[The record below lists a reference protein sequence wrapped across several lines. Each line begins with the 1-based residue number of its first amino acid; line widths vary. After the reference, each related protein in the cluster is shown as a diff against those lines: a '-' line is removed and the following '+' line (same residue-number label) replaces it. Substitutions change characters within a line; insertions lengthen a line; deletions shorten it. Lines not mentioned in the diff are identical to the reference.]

1 MDGWKRTDTSIF
13 ESTLNPATR
22 RHGGMH
28 YTSIENIHKVID
40 PLFLD
45 AYKERFHEAMQEKQ
59 TKRRIERLRDLQRDL
74 GRGQYFDP
82 ACGSGNFLTESYLS
96 LRRLENDILRETL
109 MGESGT
115 GVLGLDFAG
124 SSEEDY
130 VHVSIQQFHGI
141 EINDFATS
149 VAKTALWIAESQMFR
164 ETEDI
169 IHKEMDFLPLHTN
182 SNIHEGNALRMD
194 WKSVLPPSD
203 DVKILGN
210 PPFVG
215 ARLMEPMQ
223 KEDLK
228 AAFGPDIPQNQ
239 VQTFDG
245 TIQFN
250 GTKKYDGWKNLGN
263 LDYVTGWYKKAAD
276 YMEKTAIH
284 AAFVSTN
291 SITQGEQVA
300 ILWQPLFD
308 RKLQFDFAYRTFR
321 WDSESTKK
329 AHVHCVIIGF
339 SYAQKNADKN
349 PQKFIDNK
357 GMKHL
362 AKNINA
368 YLIDA
373 PNVFV
378 ESRKK
383 PLCDVPSIGIGNQP
397 IDDGNYLFKKE
408 EMDDFLK
415 LEPKAEKYFHPWYG
429 SQEFIN
435 RRPRYCL
442 WLGDCNP
449 KELLQMPHCLERVEN
464 VRNFRLSS
472 KRKSTV
478 KIADVPTHFQTEN
491 MPKGNYI
498 VVPKVSSQNRRYI
511 PLGYMDDSVLCSDLV
526 FLIPNTTLYHFGI
539 LESNVHMAWM
549 RTVAGR
555 LKSDYRYS
563 KDIVYN
569 NFPWPTPTPE
579 QRAEIERTAQGI
591 LDARANHPDSSFADM
606 YGEHMYLYP
615 DLLEAHR
622 ANDRATLRAYGFPL
636 KITEPD
642 CVAELM
648 KRYEELAKE

>member
-1 MDGWKRTDTSIF
+1 MDGWKRTDTAIF
-13 ESTLNPATR
+13 ESSLNPETR
-22 RHGGMH
+22 RRGGMH

-45 AYKERFHEAMQEKQ
+45 GYKERFHEAMQEKQ

>member
-1 MDGWKRTDTSIF
+1 
-13 ESTLNPATR
+13 
-22 RHGGMH
+22 MH

-45 AYKERFHEAMQEKQ
+45 GYKERFHEAMQEKQ

>member
-1 MDGWKRTDTSIF
+1 
-13 ESTLNPATR
+13 
-22 RHGGMH
+22 MH

-194 WKSVLPPSD
+194 WKQVLPPSD

-215 ARLMEPMQ
+215 YAYQSNEQ
-223 KEDLK
+223 KTDLLDATDHAGKNMDYVAGWYFK
-228 AAFGPDIPQNQ
+228 AAEYMQ
-239 VQTFDG
+239 G
-245 TIQFN
+245 TNIE
-250 GTKKYDGWKNLGN
+250 T
-263 LDYVTGWYKKAAD
+263 
-276 YMEKTAIH
+276 
-284 AAFVSTN
+284 AFVSTN
-291 SITQGEQVA
+291 SITQGEQVCA
-300 ILWQPLFD
+300 IWKPLYERYQIHIHFAWQ
-308 RKLQFDFAYRTFR
+308 TFK
-321 WDSESTKK
+321 WSSESVSQ
-329 AHVHCVIIGF
+329 AAVHCVIICF
-339 SYAQKNADKN
+339 SSHPSEEN
-349 PQKFIDNK
+349 FIYSEIGK
-357 GMKHL
+357 KS
-362 AKNINA
+362 AENISP
-368 YLIDA
+368 YLV
-373 PNVFV
+373 NSKTVFV
-378 ESRKK
+378 ERRAK
-383 PLCDVPSIGIGNQP
+383 PLGINIPMIRGSQPTDNGNF
-397 IDDGNYLFKKE
+397 ILTEDEKNDLLKKE
-408 EMDDFLK
+408 
-415 LEPKAEKYFHPWYG
+415 PQAEK
-429 SQEFIN
+429 FI
-435 RRPRYCL
+435 RPFMMGKDFIDRKPRYCI
-442 WLGDCNP
+442 WLDGVEPQEIKKCP
-449 KELLQMPHCLERVEN
+449 EIIRRVKA
-464 VRNFRLSS
+464 VRDFRLQS
-472 KRKSTV
+472 KKKATQKKADTPTLFDEIRDSKTDY
-478 KIADVPTHFQTEN
+478 IAL
-491 MPKGNYI
+491 
-498 VVPKVSSQNRRYI
+498 PKVSSENRRYI
-511 PLGYMDDSVLCSDLV
+511 PMDYLPKEIIAGDML
-526 FLIPNTTLYHFGI
+526 FMIPNAELYHFGI

-563 KDIVYN
+563 NTVVYN

-591 LDARANHPDSSFADM
+591 LDARANHPGSSLAD
-606 YGEHMYLYP
+606 LYDDVFMP
-615 DLLEAHR
+615 KDLREAHR
-622 ANDRATLRAYGFPL
+622 ANDRATLRAYGFPV

-648 KRYEELAKE
+648 KRYEALTSN

>member
-1 MDGWKRTDTSIF
+1 
-13 ESTLNPATR
+13 
-22 RHGGMH
+22 
-28 YTSIENIHKVID
+28 
-40 PLFLD
+40 
-45 AYKERFHEAMQEKQ
+45 
-59 TKRRIERLRDLQRDL
+59 
-74 GRGQYFDP
+74 
-82 ACGSGNFLTESYLS
+82 
-96 LRRLENDILRETL
+96 
-109 MGESGT
+109 
-115 GVLGLDFAG
+115 
-124 SSEEDY
+124 
-130 VHVSIQQFHGI
+130 
-141 EINDFATS
+141 
-149 VAKTALWIAESQMFR
+149 
-164 ETEDI
+164 
-169 IHKEMDFLPLHTN
+169 
-182 SNIHEGNALRMD
+182 
-194 WKSVLPPSD
+194 
-203 DVKILGN
+203 
-210 PPFVG
+210 
-215 ARLMEPMQ
+215 
-223 KEDLK
+223 
-228 AAFGPDIPQNQ
+228 
-239 VQTFDG
+239 
-245 TIQFN
+245 
-250 GTKKYDGWKNLGN
+250 
-263 LDYVTGWYKKAAD
+263 
-276 YMEKTAIH
+276 MEKTAIH

-591 LDARANHPDSSFADM
+591 LDARALYPDSSLAD
-606 YGEHMYLYP
+606 LYDP
-615 DLLEAHR
+615 LTMPPELRKAHT
-622 ANDRATLRAYGFPL
+622 ANDIAVMKAYGFST
-636 KITEPD
+636 KMSEAD

-648 KRYEELAKE
+648 KMYQKLTADEKTSE

>member
-45 AYKERFHEAMQEKQ
+45 GYKERFHEAMQEKQ

-263 LDYVTGWYKKAAD
+263 LDYVTGWYKKPPTTWKRPPSMPPSSRQTPSRRA
-276 YMEKTAIH
+276 
-284 AAFVSTN
+284 S
-291 SITQGEQVA
+291 
-300 ILWQPLFD
+300 
-308 RKLQFDFAYRTFR
+308 RLQFYG
-321 WDSESTKK
+321 SHYSTGN
-329 AHVHCVIIGF
+329 CNLILPIGR
-339 SYAQKNADKN
+339 SAGTANQ
-349 PQKFIDNK
+349 
-357 GMKHL
+357 
-362 AKNINA
+362 
-368 YLIDA
+368 
-373 PNVFV
+373 
-378 ESRKK
+378 RKK
-383 PLCDVPSIGIGNQP
+383 HTSTASLSASVMH
-397 IDDGNYLFKKE
+397 KK
-408 EMDDFLK
+408 
-415 LEPKAEKYFHPWYG
+415 
-429 SQEFIN
+429 
-435 RRPRYCL
+435 
-442 WLGDCNP
+442 
-449 KELLQMPHCLERVEN
+449 
-464 VRNFRLSS
+464 
-472 KRKSTV
+472 
-478 KIADVPTHFQTEN
+478 
-491 MPKGNYI
+491 
-498 VVPKVSSQNRRYI
+498 
-511 PLGYMDDSVLCSDLV
+511 
-526 FLIPNTTLYHFGI
+526 
-539 LESNVHMAWM
+539 M
-549 RTVAGR
+549 RTKIR
-555 LKSDYRYS
+555 KNSS
-563 KDIVYN
+563 
-569 NFPWPTPTPE
+569 TT
-579 QRAEIERTAQGI
+579 RA
-591 LDARANHPDSSFADM
+591 
-606 YGEHMYLYP
+606 
-615 DLLEAHR
+615 
-622 ANDRATLRAYGFPL
+622 
-636 KITEPD
+636 
-642 CVAELM
+642 
-648 KRYEELAKE
+648 

>member
-1 MDGWKRTDTSIF
+1 
-13 ESTLNPATR
+13 
-22 RHGGMH
+22 
-28 YTSIENIHKVID
+28 
-40 PLFLD
+40 
-45 AYKERFHEAMQEKQ
+45 
-59 TKRRIERLRDLQRDL
+59 
-74 GRGQYFDP
+74 
-82 ACGSGNFLTESYLS
+82 
-96 LRRLENDILRETL
+96 
-109 MGESGT
+109 
-115 GVLGLDFAG
+115 
-124 SSEEDY
+124 
-130 VHVSIQQFHGI
+130 
-141 EINDFATS
+141 
-149 VAKTALWIAESQMFR
+149 
-164 ETEDI
+164 
-169 IHKEMDFLPLHTN
+169 
-182 SNIHEGNALRMD
+182 
-194 WKSVLPPSD
+194 
-203 DVKILGN
+203 
-210 PPFVG
+210 
-215 ARLMEPMQ
+215 
-223 KEDLK
+223 
-228 AAFGPDIPQNQ
+228 
-239 VQTFDG
+239 
-245 TIQFN
+245 
-250 GTKKYDGWKNLGN
+250 
-263 LDYVTGWYKKAAD
+263 
-276 YMEKTAIH
+276 
-284 AAFVSTN
+284 
-291 SITQGEQVA
+291 
-300 ILWQPLFD
+300 
-308 RKLQFDFAYRTFR
+308 
-321 WDSESTKK
+321 
-329 AHVHCVIIGF
+329 
-339 SYAQKNADKN
+339 
-349 PQKFIDNK
+349 
-357 GMKHL
+357 
-362 AKNINA
+362 
-368 YLIDA
+368 
-373 PNVFV
+373 
-378 ESRKK
+378 
-383 PLCDVPSIGIGNQP
+383 
-397 IDDGNYLFKKE
+397 
-408 EMDDFLK
+408 MDDFLK

-636 KITEPD
+636 KLTEPD